1 MITVQISTPPEF
13 ANTWLLEANDRTTG
27 GKAITTGLDGSIYM
41 TGSIRGDL
49 NGEINQS
56 GTDSFIIKYEPDG
69 TLVWTRLLGGNYS
82 NSYGNALTT
91 GLDGSIYMAGYTQ
104 SDQIV
109 EIPRQP
115 YEIPSSENDVF
126 LARYEPDGSQVWTTR
141 LASNRSEIA
150 HALTTGLDGSIY
162 VAGFTNGDLGGEIN
176 NGGTDAFIS
185 KYEPDGTV
193 TWTRLLGTSN
203 WDGARALTTGFDGS
217 IYMAG
222 ETWGD
227 LNGEINQSGADGF
240 IAKYEPDGT
249 LVWTRLLGS
258 NGWGAANALSAG
270 LDGSIYVA
278 GLTEGDINEEIFNR
292 GGNALISKYE
302 PEDGTLV
309 WTRQLGSPNADQANA
324 LTTGLDGSIYM
335 AGWTQGNL
343 AGEMNRGYSDGFIA
357 KYETDGALTWIRL
370 LASNEWDGVN
380 DLSTGLDGSIYV
392 AGNAFIRMIVDGTA
406 PEEPAPPPPELMH
419 PLLPLNGD
427 YIPIAGDFNGSGIT
441 DILWYAPGL
450 DPDYMCY
457 FHADGSYGSRLFMI
471 NGYYIPVAGDFNGS
485 GITDILWYAPGLD
498 PDFLWYFNQDG
509 NYDSFQL
516 TVNGHYAPFPADLE
530 VF

>member
-1 MITVQISTPPEF
+1 MLTVQISTPPEF
-13 ANTWLLEANDRTTG
+13 SQTWLLETSYGTG
-27 GKAITTGLDGSIYM
+27 GNALTTGLDGSIYI
-41 TGSIRGDL
+41 TGSTREDL

-56 GTDSFIIKYEPDG
+56 GTDSFIVKYEPDG

-91 GLDGSIYMAGYTQ
+91 GLDGSIYMAGWTR

-115 YEIPSSENDVF
+115 YEIPSNENDVF

-162 VAGFTNGDLGGEIN
+162 VAGFTSGDLGGEIN

-185 KYEPDGTV
+185 KYEPDGTL

-258 NGWGAANALSAG
+258 NGWGAAHALTTG
-270 LDGSIYVA
+270 IDGFIYVA
-278 GLTEGDINEEIFNR
+278 GLTEGDINEEIFSR

-302 PEDGTLV
+302 PEDGALV
-309 WTRQLGSPNADQANA
+309 WTTQLGTPNADQANA

-343 AGEMNRGYSDGFIA
+343 AEEMNRGYSDGFIA
-357 KYETDGALTWIRL
+357 KYETDGALAWTRL
-370 LASNEWDGVN
+370 LASNDRDTVN
-380 DLSTGLDGSIYV
+380 DLTTGIDGSIYM
-392 AGNAFIRMIVDGTA
+392 AGNAFVRVIVDGTVA
-406 PEEPAPPPPELMH
+406 EPVPPPPEFID

-441 DILWYAPGL
+441 DILWYAPGP
-450 DPDYMCY
+450 DPDFMWY

-471 NGYYIPVAGDFNGS
+471 NGYYIPIAGDFNGS
-485 GITDILWYAPGLD
+485 GITDILWYAPGPD
-498 PDFLWYFNQDG
+498 PDFMWYFNQDG
-509 NYDSFQL
+509 NYDGFQL
-516 TVNGHYAPFPADLE
+516 TVDGHYAPVPADLE

>member
-1 MITVQISTPPEF
+1 M
-13 ANTWLLEANDRTTG
+13 NT
-27 GKAITTGLDGSIYM
+27 
-41 TGSIRGDL
+41 L
-49 NGEINQS
+49 N
-56 GTDSFIIKYEPDG
+56 
-69 TLVWTRLLGGNYS
+69 V
-82 NSYGNALTT
+82 A
-91 GLDGSIYMAGYTQ
+91 
-104 SDQIV
+104 
-109 EIPRQP
+109 QP
-115 YEIPSSENDVF
+115 YEIPSNENDVF

-162 VAGFTNGDLGGEIN
+162 VAGFTSGDLGGEIN

-185 KYEPDGTV
+185 NYEPDGTL
-193 TWTRLLGTSN
+193 TRTRLLGTSN

-258 NGWGAANALSAG
+258 NGWGAAHALTTG
-270 LDGSIYVA
+270 IDGFIYVA
-278 GLTEGDINEEIFNR
+278 GLTEGDINEEIFNRNR

-309 WTRQLGSPNADQANA
+309 WTTQLGTPNPDEANA

-343 AGEMNRGYSDGFIA
+343 GGEMNRGYSDGFIA
-357 KYETDGALTWIRL
+357 KYETDGALAWTRL
-370 LASNEWDGVN
+370 LASNDWDGAN
-380 DLSTGLDGSIYV
+380 ALTTRIDGSIYI
-392 AGNAFIRMIVDGTA
+392 AGYTRGNLNGEINNGASDAFMSRVIVDGTVA
-406 PEEPAPPPPELMH
+406 EPVPPPEFID

-441 DILWYAPGL
+441 DILWYAPG
-450 DPDYMCY
+450 P
-457 FHADGSYGSRLFMI
+457 
-471 NGYYIPVAGDFNGS
+471 
-485 GITDILWYAPGLD
+485 D
-498 PDFLWYFNQDG
+498 PDFMWYFNQDG
-509 NYDSFQL
+509 NYDGFQL
-516 TVNGHYAPFPADLE
+516 TVDGHYAPVPADLE